1 MVDNKSDRE
10 GGFSFPEGVAR
21 DCLVSVKQTTHT
33 RKTNQPSAVMKTH
46 LNKTNVIGQHWSR
59 LVGK

>member
-33 RKTNQPSAVMKTH
+33 RKANQSAVMKTH